1 MEEMT
6 RQICKQEQA
15 FQLCLSALDAR
26 HGSIIS
32 PSQPEMSRKTTASE
46 MRRDVGLSFWIL
58 FIVEVLID
66 PRENSQK

>member
-1 MEEMT
+1 MEEMA

-32 PSQPEMSRKTTASE
+32 PSQPEMSWTTAARE
-46 MRRDVGLSFWIL
+46 RRRDVGLSFRIL
-58 FIVEVLID
+58 FIAEALID
-66 PRENSQK
+66 PREK